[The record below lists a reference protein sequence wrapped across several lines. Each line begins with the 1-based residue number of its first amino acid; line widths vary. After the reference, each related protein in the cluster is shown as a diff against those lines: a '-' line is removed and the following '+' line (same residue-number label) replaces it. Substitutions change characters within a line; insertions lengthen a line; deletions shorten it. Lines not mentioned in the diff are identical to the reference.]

1 MTDFVSDYFAYAM
14 RKMEEVLEES
24 GESIWNAS
32 QAVADAIANDKD
44 FLTFGSGHSELVAKE
59 VMWRAGG
66 LAPAMAIQDHTGGDA
81 ERIEGMAQLILGHY
95 ILRAG
100 SVMVVISN
108 SGINPVPIEAAMIA
122 KKAGLT
128 VVVITSVDHS
138 KAVPARHSSGKK
150 LYEVADIVIDTCTPR
165 GDVGMAIPNTNLKSG
180 STSTLIGVA
189 IIDAITIQAA
199 GFLAEKGIEPPLLM
213 SANVPEGDAHNLK
226 LKQKYMP
233 RMSRFP
239 VDTAD
244 MAGSDD

>member
-1 MTDFVSDYFAYAM
+1 MTDFVSTYFDYAM
-14 RKMEEVLEES
+14 RKMQEVLDQS
-24 GESIWNAS
+24 GDAIRQAS
-32 QAVADAIANDKD
+32 QAVADAIADDKD

-66 LAPAMAIQDHTGGDA
+66 FAPAMAIQDHTGGDA
-81 ERIEGMAQLILGHY
+81 ERIEGVAQLILGHY

-108 SGINPVPIEAAMIA
+108 SGINPVPIEAVMVA

-128 VVVITSVDHS
+128 VVVITSVAHS
-138 KAVPARHSSGKK
+138 KSVPSRHSSGKK
-150 LYEVADIVIDTCTPR
+150 LYDVGDIVIDTCTPR
-165 GDVGMAIPNTNLKSG
+165 GDIGIPIPNTNLESG
-180 STSTLIGVA
+180 STSTMIGVA
-189 IIDAITIQAA
+189 IIDAITVQAA
-199 GFLAEKGIEPPLLM
+199 ALLAEQGIEPPLLM

-244 MAGSDD
+244 MADDE